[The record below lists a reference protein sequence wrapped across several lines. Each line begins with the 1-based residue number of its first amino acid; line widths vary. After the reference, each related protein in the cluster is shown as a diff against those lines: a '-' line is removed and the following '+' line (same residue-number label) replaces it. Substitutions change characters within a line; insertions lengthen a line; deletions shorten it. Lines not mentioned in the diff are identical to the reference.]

1 MTFLDYCFQIKQWLS
16 LSTNAIE
23 STLSRI
29 TNRVKNIG
37 KRWSDQE
44 FLRWSMLSFR
54 KIFKFQLWTQLW
66 KQHLKINWKKELTM
80 DKAEYTLL

>member
-1 MTFLDYCFQIKQWLS
+1 MTFLDYWFQIKQWLS

-23 STLSRI
+23 PTLSRI

-44 FLRWSMLSFR
+44 FLRWPMLSFR

-66 KQHLKINWKKELTM
+66 KQPLKINWKKELTM
-80 DKAEYTLL
+80 DKAEYTWL